1 MTDIKIQKP
10 KSTKK
15 KLTYSQIKKQQ
26 ELAKTKR
33 DKEKYFEY
41 YDDIKSNTH
50 KIIDW

>member
-1 MTDIKIQKP
+1 MEQK
-10 KSTKK
+10 TTQNAKK
-15 KLTYSQIKKQQ
+15 KLTYAQIKRKQQ
-26 ELAKTKR
+26 LEKTKR

>member
-1 MTDIKIQKP
+1 MKTYNETSQK
-10 KSTKK
+10 SIKK
-15 KLTYSQIKKQQ
+15 KL

-41 YDDIKSNTH
+41 YDDVKDRTH

>member
-1 MTDIKIQKP
+1 MEQKTTQN
-10 KSTKK
+10 TKK
-15 KLTYSQIKKQQ
+15 KPTYAQIKHKQQ
-26 ELAKTKR
+26 LEKTKR